1 MIHNKS
7 AADYARARLNE
18 HSRNVE
24 MLYAEALAALSG
36 ATKRPDT
43 SLLQEL
49 EAKDNLFP
57 WIGELL

>member
-1 MIHNKS
+1 
-7 AADYARARLNE
+7 
-18 HSRNVE
+18 

>member
-7 AADYARARLNE
+7 AADYARNRENE
-18 HSRNVE
+18 HARNVDA
-24 MLYAEALAALSG
+24 LYDAAMAELTSAK
-36 ATKRPDT
+36 KRPDT
-43 SLLQEL
+43 SLLQKL